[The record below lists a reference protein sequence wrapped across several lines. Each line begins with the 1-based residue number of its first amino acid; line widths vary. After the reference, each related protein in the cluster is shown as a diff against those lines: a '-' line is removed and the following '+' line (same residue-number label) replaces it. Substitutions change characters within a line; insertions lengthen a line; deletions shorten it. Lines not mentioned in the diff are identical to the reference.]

1 MAFNFG
7 ISTLSVL
14 TNNILTGGAVTTG
27 TAGTGLQVSSGSFM
41 LDGITA
47 VVSGQSATITIA
59 GSTGTGLMLYAYIT
73 STDSITASLAIALEG
88 APINT
93 SIGIQTAITPLA
105 KFSFGTAASVLSTIV
120 AFSGGSAT
128 KVIGKVQNFKLD
140 VSLDNAQMRGGGDV
154 YPVDS
159 QFFNGK
165 VEGSFDWADETATQ
179 LLFMGGSYASGG
191 AASGTWALSGVCKPE
206 PVSLSFT
213 TITNGITSTYT
224 ILHAYL
230 ASKSNSFSRT
240 DYMIP
245 SFSFISQAN
254 IKNNVMS
261 VQQ

>member
-7 ISTLSVL
+7 VGTLSVL
-14 TNNILTGGAVTTG
+14 TNNLTNGGAVTTA
-27 TAGTGLQVSSGSFM
+27 TAGTGLQVSSGAFVV
-41 LDGITA
+41 DGITG

-59 GSTGTGLMLYAYIT
+59 GSTGTGLLLYAYLT
-73 STDSITASLAIALEG
+73 STDSITASLAIALAG
-88 APINT
+88 SPLIT
-93 SIGIQTAITPLA
+93 SIGISTAIVPLA
-105 KFSFGTAASVLSTIV
+105 TFSFGTGASVVSTIV
-120 AFSGGSAT
+120 AWSGGSAT
-128 KVIGKVQNFKLD
+128 KSIGKVQNVKID

-165 VEGSFDWADETATQ
+165 VEGSFEYADDTATQ
-179 LLFMGGSYASGG
+179 LLFLGGSYASGG
-191 AASGTWALSGVCKPE
+191 TASGTWTLSGVSRPE

-213 TITNGITSTYT
+213 TVTNGVTATYT

-230 ASKSNSFSRT
+230 SSKSNSYSRT

-245 SFSFISQAN
+245 SYSFISHAN
-254 IKNNVMS
+254 MKNNVMT